1 MAIFIIKPVD
11 KTKLSCITLP
21 PPLTWHH
28 SFSRNLPSLLLCSQS
43 PLQPLLEIVLSVLI
57 WDKMYCSVS
66 CCEIGNNWSF
76 FFLFSLMESFLTQ
89 RKNPELWNKQNFHQ
103 TVLFWFLNF
112 IQYASSLYSS
122 LCISFWTEK
131 ENWFNNQ
138 SFLGCWSFPVL
149 SWSQWMNW

>member
-1 MAIFIIKPVD
+1 MFIIKPVD

-21 PPLTWHH
+21 PPIKLAPQLLKKLT
-28 SFSRNLPSLLLCSQS
+28 FTITLF
-43 PLQPLLEIVLSVLI
+43 
-57 WDKMYCSVS
+57 SVS
-66 CCEIGNNWSF
+66 FAAVSRDSFVCADLGLDVLFCAIGNNWSF

-138 SFLGCWSFPVL
+138 SFLGCWSFPVF
-149 SWSQWMNW
+149 SWS